1 MVFTVGFLILIDALA
16 ATFVI
21 NGMTSP
27 AQTALYLLANALFII
42 WLVIVWRNKTAMA
55 VSNLVTMLMIIGAAL
70 GLDYFTTT
78 IIAPSKLESFITLG
92 LRVSLGALTAISA
105 LLIFRKM
112 SAQHRKAQRFLW
124 ILFSVGMGLYVCT
137 LSLLTSSGVEVLL
150 PLGLTLL
157 VFGTVFQIR
166 KRIGKILI
174 LAIWLFIFIE
184 TIGVYI
190 STGFPVL
197 FTSLK
202 ESITSLPSYIYVLLY
217 LPALYFLLP
226 TIWKS
231 LLGNRD
237 RIANG
242 WKLFSESMMGKVGL
256 SIVLAL
262 VLMGVFAPYL
272 APYPYH
278 ELNPKEMTLPPSWL
292 KKEYWIE
299 IRALIVTFSV
309 PNPSAGW
316 LTEECWR
323 HPLGTNHYGEDLLS
337 RVIWGSRVSLL
348 VGFTAATL
356 SVIVGTLIG
365 MVGGYYGGVQDSILM
380 RITDLF
386 LSMPT
391 LPLMLIFAA
400 LFGKGVMNI
409 ILVLSILGWTGTA
422 RMVRSQ
428 TLSLKERPLTEA
440 AKAVG
445 ATDTHIL
452 GRHIL
457 PNVLPLILASMVL
470 SIVNAILGEAWVSF
484 LGFGVSLEEPPSWG
498 IILYWADLKLAVLNN
513 YWWWIIPPGLLLM
526 LLVLGFA
533 FMSHALDQVLNPRLR
548 RRRR

>member
-1 MVFTVGFLILIDALA
+1 MMSQSRRFPILRIFTVGFLILMDALA

-42 WLVIVWRNKTAMA
+42 WLVIVWRHKTAMA
-55 VSNLVTMLMIIGAAL
+55 VSSLVIMLMVIGAAL

-78 IIAPSKLESFITLG
+78 IIASSKREFFITLG
-92 LRVSLGALTAISA
+92 LRASLGALTAIST

-112 SAQHRKAQRFLW
+112 SAQHRRVQRFLW
-124 ILFSVGMGLYVCT
+124 ILFSVGMGLYVST
-137 LSLLTSSGVEVLL
+137 LPFLTSSGVELFL

-166 KRIGKILI
+166 KRIGKALI
-174 LAIWLFIFIE
+174 LAIWIFIFIE
-184 TIGVYI
+184 IISVQVFIFIEMIGVDVPT
-190 STGFPVL
+190 SFPVL
-197 FTSLK
+197 SPSLK
-202 ESITSLPSYIYVLLY
+202 KSIASLPVYIYVLLY
-217 LPALYFLLP
+217 LPALYFYLP
-226 TIWKS
+226 RIWK
-231 LLGNRD
+231 LLIGNRD

-256 SIVLAL
+256 SIVLVL

-278 ELNPKEMTLPPSWL
+278 KLNIKEMTLPPSW
-292 KKEYWIE
+292 E
-299 IRALIVTFSV
+299 
-309 PNPSAGW
+309 
-316 LTEECWR
+316 

-365 MVGGYYGGVQDSILM
+365 MVGGYYGGAPDSILM

-386 LSMPT
+386 LSVPT

-400 LFGKGVMNI
+400 LFGKGLLNI

-422 RMVRSQ
+422 RMVRSE

-445 ATDTHIL
+445 AMDTHIL
-452 GRHIL
+452 GHHIL

-513 YWWWIIPPGLLLM
+513 YWWWIVPPGLLLM

>member
-1 MVFTVGFLILIDALA
+1 MKNQIRRFPVLRVFTVGFLILMDALA

-21 NGMTSP
+21 NGMTSL
-27 AQTALYLLANALFII
+27 AQTALYLLANALFIV
-42 WLVIVWRNKTAMA
+42 WLVIVWRGKVAMA
-55 VSNLVTMLMIIGAAL
+55 IGVLVTMLMVIGAAL
-70 GLDYFTTT
+70 GLDYFTTAIT
-78 IIAPSKLESFITLG
+78 ALSKFEFFITLG

-105 LLIFRKM
+105 LLILRKM
-112 SAQHRKAQRFLW
+112 SAQHRKVQRFLW
-124 ILFSVGMGLYVCT
+124 ILFSVGMGLYIST
-137 LSLLTSSGVEVLL
+137 FSLSTSLGVEVFL

-157 VFGTVFQIR
+157 VFGTIFQRR
-166 KRIGKILI
+166 KRIGKALI
-174 LAIWLFIFIE
+174 LAIWVFIFIE
-184 TIGVYI
+184 MIGVHI
-190 STGFPVL
+190 STSFPVL
-197 FTSLK
+197 STSLK
-202 ESITSLPSYIYVLLY
+202 ESIASLPSYIYALLY
-217 LPALYFLLP
+217 LPALYFYLP
-226 TIWKS
+226 RIWKS

-256 SIVLAL
+256 SIVLVI

-278 ELNPKEMTLPPSWL
+278 ELNIHEMTLPPSW
-292 KKEYWIE
+292 E
-299 IRALIVTFSV
+299 
-309 PNPSAGW
+309 
-316 LTEECWR
+316 
-323 HPLGTNHYGEDLLS
+323 HPLCTNHYGEDLLS

-356 SVIVGTLIG
+356 SVIIGTLIG
-365 MVGGYYGGVQDSILM
+365 MVGGYYGGAPDSILM

-386 LSMPT
+386 LSVPT

-422 RMVRSQ
+422 RMVRSE

-452 GRHIL
+452 GHHVL

-513 YWWWIIPPGLLLM
+513 YWWWIVPPGLLLM

>member
-1 MVFTVGFLILIDALA
+1 MMNQSRRFPILRVFTVGFLILIDALA

-21 NGMTSP
+21 NGMASLV
-27 AQTALYLLANALFII
+27 QTALYLLANAFFII

-55 VSNLVTMLMIIGAAL
+55 ISVLVTMLMVVGAAL

-78 IIAPSKLESFITLG
+78 IISLSKVEFFATLG
-92 LRVSLGALTAISA
+92 FRVSLGALTAIST

-124 ILFSVGMGLYVCT
+124 ILFSVGMGLYVST
-137 LSLLTSSGVEVLL
+137 LSLSTTSALEVFL

-157 VFGTVFQIR
+157 VFGTVFQIQ
-166 KRIGKILI
+166 KRIGKVLI
-174 LAIWLFIFIE
+174 LAIWVFIFIE
-184 TIGVYI
+184 MIGVYM

-197 FTSLK
+197 STSLK
-202 ESITSLPSYIYVLLY
+202 ESIASLPSYIYVLLY

-226 TIWKS
+226 TIWRM

-242 WKLFSESMMGKVGL
+242 WKLFSESMMGKAGL
-256 SIVLAL
+256 SIVLAI

-278 ELNPKEMTLPPSWL
+278 KLNIKEMTLPPSW
-292 KKEYWIE
+292 E
-299 IRALIVTFSV
+299 
-309 PNPSAGW
+309 
-316 LTEECWR
+316 

-356 SVIVGTLIG
+356 SVIIGTLIG
-365 MVGGYYGGVQDSILM
+365 MVGGYYGGIRDSILM

-386 LSMPT
+386 LSMPM

-400 LFGKGVMNI
+400 LFGKGTLNI

-422 RMVRSQ
+422 RMVRSE

-484 LGFGVSLEEPPSWG
+484 LGFGVSIEEPPSWG
-498 IILYWADLKLAVLNN
+498 IILYWADLRLAVINN
-513 YWWWIIPPGLLLM
+513 YWWWIVPPGLLLM

>member
-1 MVFTVGFLILIDALA
+1 MMNQSRRSPILRVFTVGFLILVDALA

-21 NGMTSP
+21 NGMTSLV
-27 AQTALYLLANALFII
+27 QTALYFLANVFFII

-55 VSNLVTMLMIIGAAL
+55 IGVLVTMLMVIGAAL
-70 GLDYFTTT
+70 GVDYFTTEIT
-78 IIAPSKLESFITLG
+78 ALSELEFFITLG
-92 LRVSLGALTAISA
+92 LRVSLGALTAVSA
-105 LLIFRKM
+105 LLIIRKM
-112 SAQHRKAQRFLW
+112 STQHRRVQRFLW
-124 ILFSVGMGLYVCT
+124 ILFSVGMGLYVST
-137 LSLLTSSGVEVLL
+137 FSAISGVEVFL

-157 VFGTVFQIR
+157 VFGTIFQRR
-166 KRIGKILI
+166 KRIGQALI
-174 LAIWLFIFIE
+174 LAIWVFILVE
-184 TIGVYI
+184 MIGVYI
-190 STGFPVL
+190 STSLPDPSISFPVL
-197 FTSLK
+197 STSLK
-202 ESITSLPSYIYVLLY
+202 ESIASLPLYIYALLY
-217 LPALYFLLP
+217 LPALYFFLP
-226 TIWKS
+226 GIWKS

-242 WKLFSESMMGKVGL
+242 WKLFSESMMGKIGF
-256 SIVLAL
+256 SIVLVL

-278 ELNPKEMTLPPSWL
+278 ELNVKEMTLPPSW
-292 KKEYWIE
+292 E
-299 IRALIVTFSV
+299 
-309 PNPSAGW
+309 
-316 LTEECWR
+316 

-356 SVIVGTLIG
+356 SVIIGTLIG
-365 MVGGYYGGVQDSILM
+365 MVGGYYGGVPDSILM

-386 LSMPT
+386 LSVPT

-400 LFGKGVMNI
+400 LFGKGLPNI

-422 RMVRSQ
+422 RMVRSE

-440 AKAVG
+440 AKAIG
-445 ATDTHIL
+445 ATDTRIL
-452 GRHIL
+452 GHHVL

-498 IILYWADLKLAVLNN
+498 IILYWADLKLAVINN
-513 YWWWIIPPGLLLM
+513 YWWWIVPPGLLLM

>member
-1 MVFTVGFLILIDALA
+1 MVKSKMMGQSRRFPILRVFTVGFLILMDALA

-21 NGMTSP
+21 NGMTSL

-92 LRVSLGALTAISA
+92 LRISLGALTAISA

-112 SAQHRKAQRFLW
+112 GGQHRKVQRFLW

-137 LSLLTSSGVEVLL
+137 LSLLTSLGVEVFL

-157 VFGTVFQIR
+157 VFGTVFQRR
-166 KRIGKILI
+166 KRIGKVLI
-174 LAIWLFIFIE
+174 LAIWVFILIE
-184 TIGVYI
+184 MIGVHT

-197 FTSLK
+197 STSLK
-202 ESITSLPSYIYVLLY
+202 ESIAGLPLYIYALVY

-226 TIWKS
+226 TIWKM
-231 LLGNRD
+231 LLSNRD
-237 RIANG
+237 RMANG

-256 SIVLAL
+256 GVVLVL

-278 ELNPKEMTLPPSWL
+278 KLNIKEMTLPPSW
-292 KKEYWIE
+292 E
-299 IRALIVTFSV
+299 
-309 PNPSAGW
+309 
-316 LTEECWR
+316 

-365 MVGGYYGGVQDSILM
+365 MVGGYYGGVPDSILM

-400 LFGKGVMNI
+400 LFGKGVTNI

-422 RMVRSQ
+422 RMVRSE
-428 TLSLKERPLTEA
+428 TLSLKQQPLTEA

-452 GRHIL
+452 GRHVL

-484 LGFGVSLEEPPSWG
+484 LGFGVSIEEPPSWG
-498 IILYWADLKLAVLNN
+498 IILYWADLRLAVINN
-513 YWWWIIPPGLLLM
+513 YWWWIVPPGLLLM

>member
-1 MVFTVGFLILIDALA
+1 MISRNRRSPILRIFTVGFLILMDALA

-21 NGMTSP
+21 NGMTSL
-27 AQTALYLLANALFII
+27 AQTALYLLANALFIL
-42 WLVIVWRNKTAMA
+42 WLVIVWRGKTAVA
-55 VSNLVTMLMIIGAAL
+55 VSGLVTMLMVIGVAL
-70 GLDYFTTT
+70 GLDYFTAT
-78 IIAPSKLESFITLG
+78 IMALSKLEFFMTLG
-92 LRVSLGALTAISA
+92 LRVSLGALTAIST
-105 LLIFRKM
+105 LLILRKM
-112 SAQHRKAQRFLW
+112 SAQHRKMQSFLW
-124 ILFSVGMGLYVCT
+124 ILFSVGMGLYIST
-137 LSLLTSSGVEVLL
+137 LSLSTRSKVEVFL

-157 VFGTVFQIR
+157 VFGTIFQRR
-166 KRIGKILI
+166 KRIGKVLI
-174 LAIWLFIFIE
+174 LAIWVFTFIE
-184 TIGVYI
+184 MIGVHI
-190 STGFPVL
+190 WTDFPAL
-197 FTSLK
+197 STSLK
-202 ESITSLPSYIYVLLY
+202 ESISSLPSYIYALLY
-217 LPALYFLLP
+217 LPALYSFLP
-226 TIWKS
+226 RIWKMILS
-231 LLGNRD
+231 NRN

-242 WKLFSESMMGKVGL
+242 WKLFSESTMGKVGL
-256 SIVLAL
+256 GIVLAI

-272 APYPYH
+272 APYPYRG
-278 ELNPKEMTLPPSWL
+278 LNLKERTLPPSW
-292 KKEYWIE
+292 E
-299 IRALIVTFSV
+299 
-309 PNPSAGW
+309 
-316 LTEECWR
+316 

-356 SVIVGTLIG
+356 SVIIGTLIG
-365 MVGGYYGGVQDSILM
+365 MVSGYHGGAPDSILM

-386 LSMPT
+386 LSVPT

-400 LFGKGVMNI
+400 LFGKGILNI

-422 RMVRSQ
+422 RMVRSE

-440 AKAVG
+440 AKAIG
-445 ATDTHIL
+445 AADTHIL
-452 GRHIL
+452 GHHIL
-457 PNVLPLILASMVL
+457 PNVLPLILANMVL

>member
-1 MVFTVGFLILIDALA
+1 MMSRSRRFPILKFFTIGFLILIDALA
-16 ATFVI
+16 TTFVI

-27 AQTALYLLANALFII
+27 VQTTLYLLANVLFII
-42 WLVIVWRNKTAMA
+42 WLVIVWRNKTAIA

-78 IIAPSKLESFITLG
+78 IIAPSKLESFIILE
-92 LRVSLGALTAISA
+92 LRVSLGALAAASA
-105 LLIFRKM
+105 LLILRKM
-112 SAQHRKAQRFLW
+112 SRQHRKVQKFLW
-124 ILFSVGMGLYVCT
+124 ILFSVGMGLYIST
-137 LSLLTSSGVEVLL
+137 LSLSTSLGIEVFL

-157 VFGTVFQIR
+157 VVGTVFQTR
-166 KRIGKILI
+166 KRTGKALI

-184 TIGVYI
+184 MIGVHI
-190 STGFPVL
+190 STGFPL
-197 FTSLK
+197 LSPSLK
-202 ESITSLPSYIYVLLY
+202 ESIATLPLYIYVLLY
-217 LPALYFLLP
+217 LPALYFFLP
-226 TIWKS
+226 RIWKS

-256 SIVLAL
+256 SIVLVL

-278 ELNPKEMTLPPSWL
+278 KLNIKEMTLPPSW
-292 KKEYWIE
+292 E
-299 IRALIVTFSV
+299 
-309 PNPSAGW
+309 
-316 LTEECWR
+316 

-348 VGFTAATL
+348 VGFAAATL

-365 MVGGYYGGVQDSILM
+365 MVGGYYGGVPDSILM

-386 LSMPT
+386 LSIPT

-513 YWWWIIPPGLLLM
+513 YWWWIVPPGLLLM

>member
-1 MVFTVGFLILIDALA
+1 MMRQSRRFPILRIFTVGFLILMDALA

-42 WLVIVWRNKTAMA
+42 WLIIIWRNKTAMA
-55 VSNLVTMLMIIGAAL
+55 VSSLVTMLMVIGAAL
-70 GLDYFTTT
+70 GLDYFTIT
-78 IIAPSKLESFITLG
+78 IIEPSKLEFFITLG
-92 LRVSLGALTAISA
+92 LRVGLGALTAISA
-105 LLIFRKM
+105 LLILRKM
-112 SAQHRKAQRFLW
+112 SAQHRQVQRFLW
-124 ILFSVGMGLYVCT
+124 IFFSVGMGLYIST
-137 LSLLTSSGVEVLL
+137 LSTSSGVEVFL

-157 VFGTVFQIR
+157 VFGTVFQKR
-166 KRIGKILI
+166 KRIGKALI
-174 LAIWLFIFIE
+174 SAVWVFIFIE
-184 TIGVYI
+184 TIGVNTL
-190 STGFPVL
+190 TGFPVL
-197 FTSLK
+197 STSLK
-202 ESITSLPSYIYVLLY
+202 ESIASLPLYIYALLY
-217 LPALYFLLP
+217 LPAFYFFLP
-226 TIWKS
+226 RIWKS

-256 SIVLAL
+256 SIVLVL

-278 ELNPKEMTLPPSWL
+278 KLNIKEMTLPPSW
-292 KKEYWIE
+292 E
-299 IRALIVTFSV
+299 
-309 PNPSAGW
+309 
-316 LTEECWR
+316 

-348 VGFTAATL
+348 VGFAAATL

-365 MVGGYYGGVQDSILM
+365 MVGGYYGGVPDSILM

-386 LSMPT
+386 LSVPT

-513 YWWWIIPPGLLLM
+513 YWWWIVPPGLLLM

>member
-1 MVFTVGFLILIDALA
+1 MTKQSRRFPILRIFTVGFLILIDALA

-27 AQTALYLLANALFII
+27 AQTALYLVANALFVA
-42 WLVIVWRNKTAMA
+42 WLVIVWRGKAA
-55 VSNLVTMLMIIGAAL
+55 IAISILVVMLMAIGAAL

-78 IIAPSKLESFITLG
+78 IMALSKLEFFVTLG

-112 SAQHRKAQRFLW
+112 IAQHRRAQWFLW
-124 ILFSVGMGLYVCT
+124 ILFSVGMGLYIST
-137 LSLLTSSGVEVLL
+137 LPLSTGLGVEVFL

-157 VFGTVFQIR
+157 IFGTVFQIR
-166 KRIGKILI
+166 KRIGKVLI
-174 LAIWLFIFIE
+174 LAIWVFIFIE
-184 TIGVYI
+184 IIGVQVFILIEMIGVDIPI
-190 STGFPVL
+190 SFPVL
-197 FTSLK
+197 SPSLK
-202 ESITSLPSYIYVLLY
+202 KSIASLPLYIYELLY

-226 TIWKS
+226 RIWKS

-256 SIVLAL
+256 SIVLVL

-278 ELNPKEMTLPPSWL
+278 KLNIKEMTLPPSW
-292 KKEYWIE
+292 E
-299 IRALIVTFSV
+299 
-309 PNPSAGW
+309 
-316 LTEECWR
+316 

-409 ILVLSILGWTGTA
+409 ILVLSVLGWTGTA
-422 RMVRSQ
+422 RMVRSE

-484 LGFGVSLEEPPSWG
+484 LGFGVSVAEPPSWG
-498 IILYWADLKLAVLNN
+498 IILYWADLRLAVINN
-513 YWWWIIPPGLLLM
+513 YWWWIVPPGLLLM